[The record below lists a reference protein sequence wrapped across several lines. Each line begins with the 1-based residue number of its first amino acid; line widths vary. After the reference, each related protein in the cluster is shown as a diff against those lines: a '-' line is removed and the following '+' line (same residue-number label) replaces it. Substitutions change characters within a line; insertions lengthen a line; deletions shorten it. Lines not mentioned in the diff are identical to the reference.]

1 LAWVSSHDLNTSSC
15 RKEKLDIV
23 PLCRWGNICQ
33 GSITKLWLEQS
44 GFSDSW
50 CSLEPNWAED
60 TSPWDIEP
68 ILFSR
73 PWASADLGRSKCH
86 EPQLPMASLP
96 ADSSV
101 TSFFVSCIFVSCSGT
116 ASHCELFKGCVC
128 VPVTP
133 IAQWLACGRYLD
145 FVNVQLNDLL
155 SKMTCRPMLLSELWE
170 FAHVKRLMQTQL
182 VFSNPC
188 LLLNPFLPQ
197 LK

>member
-86 EPQLPMASLP
+86 EPSSPWLASLLTLLWP
-96 ADSSV
+96 P
-101 TSFFVSCIFVSCSGT
+101 FLFPVSLCPVRGPPHIVSYSR
-116 ASHCELFKGCVC
+116 AACVSQSL
-128 VPVTP
+128 P
-133 IAQWLACGRYLD
+133 
-145 FVNVQLNDLL
+145 LL
-155 SKMTCRPMLLSELWE
+155 SDWHVEGTWTLS
-170 FAHVKRLMQTQL
+170 MY
-182 VFSNPC
+182 S
-188 LLLNPFLPQ
+188 
-197 LK
+197 